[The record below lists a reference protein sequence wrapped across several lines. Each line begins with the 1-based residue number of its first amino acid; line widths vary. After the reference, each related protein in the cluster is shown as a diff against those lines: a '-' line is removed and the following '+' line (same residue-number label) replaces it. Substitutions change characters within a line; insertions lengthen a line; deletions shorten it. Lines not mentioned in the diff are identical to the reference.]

1 MSNLILGSSG
11 QIGSA
16 LSKFL
21 KMNGEE
27 VIEFDIERSPSED
40 LRIADNQLLKN
51 YIAKA
56 NFVYFLAFDVGGSN
70 YLKTY
75 QHSYQFLSNNIKI
88 MEFTFAELKN
98 KQTPFIFASS
108 QMSNMTHS
116 PYGILK
122 LIGETYTR
130 ALNGLIVKFWNVYGV
145 EHDPKKFHVITDFIN
160 MALTSK
166 EIKMQTDGSEKRQ
179 FLHADDCS
187 ECLLKLTKI
196 YHDIQRDKN
205 LHITSFQWNSIY
217 EVAVNVSNIIDQEIK
232 IIPSKVLDT
241 VQAGYLNEPDPYIL
255 DFWKP
260 KITLEN
266 GLKLVLKEIQR
277 NKNF

>member
-1 MSNLILGSSG
+1 MTSLILGSKG

-75 QHSYQFLSNNIKI
+75 QHSYEFLSNNIKI
-88 MEFTFAELKN
+88 MEYTFAELKN

-160 MALTSK
+160 MASTDK

-187 ECLLKLTKI
+187 ECLLKLSKI
-196 YHDIQRDKN
+196 YQDITPEKN
-205 LHITSFQWNSIY
+205 LHITSFEWNSIY
-217 EVAVNVSNIIDQEIK
+217 EVAMTVSNIMDKEIK
-232 IIPSKVLDT
+232 IIPSKVSDS

-255 DFWKP
+255 NFWKP
-260 KITLEN
+260 KINLEE
-266 GLKLVLKEIQR
+266 GIRKVIDELHS
-277 NKNF
+277 NK